1 MNVALIYKKSAWELF
16 SGSDDNNVNSF
27 ILEDESQRDLL
38 LESDLV
44 QKQTIDLVEKTLFG
58 ENIGYKK
65 IYRSTIGEYDLSAFD
80 LVITVGGDG
89 TFLEASH
96 HIKANTPILGVNSDP
111 QRSVGFFC
119 ACNAENFENF
129 FNGLSIQPKLQL
141 NRLSLFID
149 KSPIGPP
156 VLNDVLFANPNPAA
170 TTRYQINNNSYRNSG
185 LLISTGA
192 GSTAWS
198 FQEGIDPLPLETKNF
213 QLLHRGT
220 RNTEAIIT
228 TGVVIHSLTRKGT
241 IFIDGDHCSFSLSLG
256 QQLEIK
262 SGTPI
267 TVLGDINKK
276 RAEFLD
282 AYD

>member
-1 MNVALIYKKSAWELF
+1 MKVALIYKKSAWELF
-16 SGSDDNNVNSF
+16 SDSDDNNVSSF
-27 ILEDESQRDLL
+27 ILEDGSQRDLL

-44 QKQTIDLVEKTLFG
+44 QKQTIDLVERTLLG
-58 ENIGYKK
+58 DDISYKK
-65 IYRSTIGEYDLSAFD
+65 IYRSTIDEYDLNAFD

-96 HIKANTPILGVNSDP
+96 HIKVNTPILGVNSDP
-111 QRSVGFFC
+111 NRSVGFFC
-119 ACNAENFENF
+119 ACNAENFEHF
-129 FNGLSIQPKLQL
+129 FDSLSRQPKLQL
-141 NRLSLFID
+141 NRLSLFIN

-156 VLNDVLFANPNPAA
+156 VLNDVLFASPNPAA

-198 FQEGIDPLPLETKNF
+198 FQEGIDPLPLETREF

-228 TGVVIHSLTRKGT
+228 SEVIIHSLTRTGK
-241 IFIDGDHCSFSLSLG
+241 IFIDGDHCTLSLSIG